1 MFTEI
6 FTPHSYNH
14 SSFIVEFVS
23 LVPKSEES
31 SVVKMIV
38 SYKGEHYELTGDPYG
53 ETFSGTVAGISGVV
67 S

>member
-6 FTPHSYNH
+6 FIPHSHNY
-14 SSFIVEFVS
+14 SSFIVEFIS
-23 LVPKSEES
+23 LVPKSETN

-53 ETFSGTVAGISGVV
+53 ETFSGKVAGISGVV
-67 S
+67 M